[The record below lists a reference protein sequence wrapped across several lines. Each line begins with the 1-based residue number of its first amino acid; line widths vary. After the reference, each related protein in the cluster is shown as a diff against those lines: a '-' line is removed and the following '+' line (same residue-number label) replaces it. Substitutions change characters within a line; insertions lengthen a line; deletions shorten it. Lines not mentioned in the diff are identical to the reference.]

1 MSILKAGSKTN
12 FKRKWPPFKKKNDSF
27 LALEVRAFTVKSVAH
42 LLKQKLMLLFEKSQL
57 LLPVTPLKIGLLGR
71 CVRCS
76 ERAYCYYTVL

>member
-1 MSILKAGSKTN
+1 MSILKTGSKTN
-12 FKRKWPPFKKKNDSF
+12 FKRKWPLLKKNNDSF

-42 LLKQKLMLLFEKSQL
+42 LLKQKLMLFEKSQL